1 MTNFE
6 KYYGKSDAELT
17 DDMRDLTLKRVKRG
31 FGSTIDQL
39 EGEKINLEKRIVD
52 YRVRVAN
59 GTNEFIIELGQ
70 ALVEMD
76 DLEVLIK
83 VLETEQKEFVGE

>member
-1 MTNFE
+1 M
-6 KYYGKSDAELT
+6 
-17 DDMRDLTLKRVKRG
+17 
-31 FGSTIDQL
+31 
-39 EGEKINLEKRIVD
+39 
-52 YRVRVAN
+52 RVAN

-76 DLEVLIK
+76 DLEALIK